1 MRRFLSLDVNL
12 AATTD
17 DTIVNAGHGKA
28 VGTKAEL
35 KEFRDTLVT
44 IRDRL
49 RRSRRAAR
57 ATRPSPPSRPRRS
70 MRSSPIL
77 LSSPALHEVG
87 LRRHSRWARSASK
100 HSTRVKI
107 HPYVESLLGF
117 DL

>member
-1 MRRFLSLDVNL
+1 VRRYLSLDVNL

-17 DTIVNAGHGKA
+17 DTIIIAGHGKA

-49 RRSRRAAR
+49 LRSRRAAR

-70 MRSSPIL
+70 MRSSAISS
-77 LSSPALHEVG
+77 SSPLHEVG
-87 LRRHSRWARSASK
+87 LRRRSRWVRSASK
-100 HSTRVKI
+100 YSNGVKI
-107 HPYVESLLGF
+107 HACVESLVSF